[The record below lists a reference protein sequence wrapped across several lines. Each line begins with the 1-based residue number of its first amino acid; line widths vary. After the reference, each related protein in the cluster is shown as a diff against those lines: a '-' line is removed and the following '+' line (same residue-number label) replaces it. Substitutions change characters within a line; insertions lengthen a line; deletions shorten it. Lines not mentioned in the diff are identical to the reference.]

1 MPLLIL
7 PVLRKYYRQK
17 KQSVSG
23 RQSWQN
29 LIPTFRN
36 CREMAGRVFLFLS
49 FHLVCYRIF
58 VLLATRQRK
67 KNSWKNLIFHIF
79 CFINK
84 LCKMRKFAKFT
95 LVISHVRLVCDI
107 YCAHAYLCRYHS
119 ALFCFRKMKL
129 RGLIFLINCGS
140 NLTINIVKRGKKMK
154 SK

>member
-1 MPLLIL
+1 MAKPYPDVQKLPRNGGSSFFIFEFSFSLLS
-7 PVLRKYYRQK
+7 Y
-17 KQSVSG
+17 
-23 RQSWQN
+23 
-29 LIPTFRN
+29 FRSP
-36 CREMAGRVFLFLS
+36 CDPPEK
-49 FHLVCYRIF
+49 
-58 VLLATRQRK
+58 K